1 MDLHQETFQIFAQWI
16 TFLWQALPPKL
27 QPTLLE
33 RLFGAMISRKGH
45 ITSAIMCIRR
55 KLHWNSYFKAIERG
69 RFSWLALARQW
80 LRLLIQLFQ
89 LKELILTLDD
99 FITVRASKKAPSVG
113 LHHDHAQRA
122 NRPHFLWGQLRLS
135 LGIICK
141 KDSRI
146 ASFPLLLRLMRT
158 TGNTN
163 KLTAATF
170 LMNLLHKHIPV
181 NMAVKVLIDAC
192 FMRAPLVLELIRQG
206 AVAIG
211 QARKDTALY
220 LQPVIPQKKTR
231 GRPPKY
237 GQKLSQAHI
246 LQQYPHHEM
255 KLQAYGK
262 LRTFQFHCLAA
273 KVRFLKGHLCK
284 IVWSRFLDDHDHW
297 TNWHLL
303 ICTDKNLSAE
313 NIITTYAL
321 RWWTEPM
328 FNELKNLF
336 GLINAWQQTRQVLAR
351 WTMLLSLAYSL
362 PRLLSLWLGSVKGEK
377 FFSIPW
383 RANRPVTAGW
393 IADAITHYFY
403 GFPIRCLWNRNARKL
418 TVPKQRFYDQLD
430 QTG

>member
-1 MDLHQETFQIFAQWI
+1 MNLHQDTFQLFAQWI
-16 TFLWQALPPKL
+16 TFLWQALPLKL

-33 RLFGAMISRKGH
+33 LLFGAMISRKGH
-45 ITSAIMCIRR
+45 MTSAIMCIRT

-69 RFSWLALARQW
+69 HFAWLVLTRQW

-89 LKELILTLDD
+89 LKELIVILDD

-113 LHHDHAQRA
+113 LHHDHA

-135 LGIICK
+135 MGIICK
-141 KDSRI
+141 KDSRV
-146 ASFPLLLRLMRT
+146 ACFPLLLKLMRA

-170 LMNLLHKHIPV
+170 LMKLLHKQIPLD
-181 NMAVKVLIDAC
+181 MAVKVLIDAW
-192 FMRAPLVLELIRQG
+192 FMRGPLVLELIRQG

-211 QARKDTALY
+211 QARKDTALF
-220 LQPVIPQKKTR
+220 LTPVIPQKKPR

-237 GQKLSQAHI
+237 GQKLSQEYI
-246 LQQYPHHEM
+246 LQNYPRHTS
-255 KLQAYGK
+255 KLHAYGK
-262 LRTFQFHCLAA
+262 HRTFQFHCLTAQ
-273 KVRFLKGHLCK
+273 VRFLKGHLCK
-284 IVWSRFLDDHDHW
+284 IVWCRFLDDHDRW
-297 TNWHLL
+297 TKWHLL
-303 ICTDKNLSAE
+303 ICTDKNLLPQD
-313 NIITTYAL
+313 IITTYAL

-351 WTMLLSLAYSL
+351 WTMILSLAYSL
-362 PRLLSLWLGSVKGEK
+362 PRLLSLWLGPIKGEQ

-393 IADAITHYFY
+393 IADAITHYFF
-403 GFPIRCLWNRNARKL
+403 GFPIRCLWDRKARKL
-418 TVPKQRFYDQLD
+418 LLPKQHFHDQLD

>member
-1 MDLHQETFQIFAQWI
+1 MNLHQDTFQLFAQWV

-33 RLFGAMISRKGH
+33 LLFGAMISRKGH
-45 ITSAIMCIRR
+45 ITSAIMCIRS
-55 KLHWNSYFKAIERG
+55 KLHWTSYFKAIERG
-69 RFSWLALARQW
+69 HFAWLSLARQW

-89 LKELILTLDD
+89 LKELIIPLDD

-113 LHHDHAQRA
+113 LHHDHAKRA

-135 LGIICK
+135 MGIICK
-141 KDSRI
+141 KDSRV
-146 ASFPLLLRLMRT
+146 ACFPLLLKLMRA

-170 LMNLLHKHIPV
+170 LMKLLHKYIPL
-181 NMAVKVLIDAC
+181 NMAVKVLIDAW
-192 FMRAPLVLELIRQG
+192 FMRGPLVLELIRQG

-211 QARKDTALY
+211 QARKDTALF
-220 LQPVIPQKKTR
+220 LTPVIPRKKTR

-237 GQKLSQAHI
+237 GQKLSQEHI
-246 LQQYPHHEM
+246 LQNYLRHTV
-255 KLQAYGK
+255 KLHAYGK
-262 LRTFQFHCLAA
+262 RRTFQFHCLTAQ
-273 KVRFLKGHLCK
+273 VRFLKGHLCK
-284 IVWSRFLDDHDHW
+284 IVWSRFLDDHDRW
-297 TNWHLL
+297 TKWHLM
-303 ICTDKNLSAE
+303 ICTDKNLSG
-313 NIITTYAL
+313 NDIIATYAL

-362 PRLLSLWLGSVKGEK
+362 PRLLSLWLGPVKGEK

-383 RANRPVTAGW
+383 RTNRPVTAGW
-393 IADAITHYFY
+393 IADAITHYFF
-403 GFPIRCLWNRNARKL
+403 GFPIRRLWDRKTQKL
-418 TVPKQRFYDQLD
+418 IVPKQHFYDQLD

>member
-33 RLFGAMISRKGH
+33 LLFGAMISRKGH

-181 NMAVKVLIDAC
+181 NMAVKVLIDAW

-246 LQQYPHHEM
+246 LQQYPQHEM

-262 LRTFQFHCLAA
+262 LRHSSFTASRQRFASSRAICA
-273 KVRFLKGHLCK
+273 KSSGAD
-284 IVWSRFLDDHDHW
+284 SW
-297 TNWHLL
+297 TTTTTGPTG
-303 ICTDKNLSAE
+303 ICLSA
-313 NIITTYAL
+313 
-321 RWWTEPM
+321 
-328 FNELKNLF
+328 
-336 GLINAWQQTRQVLAR
+336 QTKIFHHKIL
-351 WTMLLSLAYSL
+351 
-362 PRLLSLWLGSVKGEK
+362 
-377 FFSIPW
+377 
-383 RANRPVTAGW
+383 
-393 IADAITHYFY
+393 
-403 GFPIRCLWNRNARKL
+403 
-418 TVPKQRFYDQLD
+418 
-430 QTG
+430 